1 MSSLLIKNVNI
12 IDPNSD
18 FNNSK
23 KDILLKNGLIV
34 KVGDKINDD
43 NSEIIQE
50 DNLHVWSTAA
60 TYDVTYT
67 PLFYLGK

>member
-34 KVGDKINDD
+34 KI
-43 NSEIIQE
+43 E
-50 DNLHVWSTAA
+50 DNIQV
-60 TYDVTYT
+60 
-67 PLFYLGK
+67 KI